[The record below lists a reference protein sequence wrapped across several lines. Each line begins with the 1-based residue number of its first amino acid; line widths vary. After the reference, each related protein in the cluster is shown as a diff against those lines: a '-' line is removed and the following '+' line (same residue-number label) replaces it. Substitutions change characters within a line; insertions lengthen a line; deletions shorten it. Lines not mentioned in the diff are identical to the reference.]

1 MSKDYRESLAS
12 AITGLA
18 KQYNKLFDE
27 YTGHKTSVMINE
39 KTEQFEDWTVD
50 ELNGAIKR
58 YMVAIDAVKKNLHK
72 TKKSSNIKAIEL
84 LRRNGFIVD
93 EVDDN
98 QGHFSYTISKD
109 IYGRHI
115 ASQFNMPYERTLM
128 DYMYEL
134 GSGPQLFITTIPSHN
149 IVYLKGNKLF
159 YADLWSIIKEEME

>member
-1 MSKDYRESLAS
+1 MSKDYKESLTS
-12 AITGLA
+12 TIIRLA
-18 KQYNKLFDE
+18 KKYNELFDD
-27 YTGHKTSVMINE
+27 YTGHKSSVVVSE
-39 KTEQFEDWTVD
+39 RTEQFEDWTID

-58 YMVAIDAVKKNLHK
+58 YMSAIDAVKKNLHK
-72 TKKSSNIKAIEL
+72 TKKTSNIKDIEL

-98 QGHFSYTISKD
+98 RGHFSYTIRKD

-115 ASQFNMPYERTLM
+115 AAQFNMPYERTLM

-134 GSGPQLFITTIPSHN
+134 GSGPQLFISTIPPHN

-159 YADLWSIIKEEME
+159 YADLWSIVKEEME